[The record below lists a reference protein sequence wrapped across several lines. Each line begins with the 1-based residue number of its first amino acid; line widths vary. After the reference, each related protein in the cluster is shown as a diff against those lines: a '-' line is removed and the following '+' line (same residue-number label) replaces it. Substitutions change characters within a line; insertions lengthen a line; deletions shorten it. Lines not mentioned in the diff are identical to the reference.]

1 MIPISRVE
9 SLSYDSTV
17 GEAKKII
24 KKTGFSRLP
33 VYKNKFNNI
42 IGFIHSSYLLGKNDD
57 LPLDSF
63 IDSGFYTS
71 ENNLASNLLN
81 EIRKSKLNL
90 AIVGER
96 SSSSGIVTLEDILEE
111 VIGEIEDEHD

>member
-1 MIPISRVE
+1 MIDNKCIKSCSV
-9 SLSYDSTV
+9 LL
-17 GEAKKII
+17 AQCNNKKI
-24 KKTGFSRLP
+24 TTVEG
-33 VYKNKFNNI
+33 
-42 IGFIHSSYLLGKNDD
+42 IGKDD
-57 LPLDSF
+57 NLPLDSF

-96 SSSSGIVTLEDILEE
+96 SSASGIVTLEDILEE

>member
-1 MIPISRVE
+1 MIRRPPRSTHCIS
-9 SLSYDSTV
+9 SAASD
-17 GEAKKII
+17 
-24 KKTGFSRLP
+24 
-33 VYKNKFNNI
+33 VYKRQI
-42 IGFIHSSYLLGKNDD
+42 IGFIHSSYLLGKSDD